1 MAYELH
7 SKQHHPLSDSFSEKS
22 SVPRSSRSAAITIP
36 AAASDCEGCET
47 SPASSPSSSGS
58 SSPRSSP
65 RSLAMS
71 STTASPTAPCPKEKQ
86 NDMWAYHRRRPR
98 LLSNSFCRTEH
109 TTFDMGM
116 RDGSTRVIAFVKRS
130 QGFDWNEDIFLP
142 SGSDITI
149 HNGINKPEEVHD
161 IFLTDEDRCFP
172 VPPQQTRRMQVEEY

>member
-7 SKQHHPLSDSFSEKS
+7 SKQLHSLSDSFSGKS

-36 AAASDCEGCET
+36 AATSDSEGCE
-47 SPASSPSSSGS
+47 ASLACSPSSSGS

-65 RSLAMS
+65 RSS
-71 STTASPTAPCPKEKQ
+71 STTASPTAACAKEKQ

-149 HNGINKPEEVHD
+149 HNGINRPEEVHD

-172 VPPQQTRRMQVEEY
+172 APPQQTKRMQVEEY